1 MVIHVLSKYRFDTKM
16 EQEGWNDNN
25 IPSDKAFISICCT
38 PDIKKNYIEDYKHKS
53 DEHWFKE
60 NHPNVLNL
68 NFDDIQEDKKE
79 TAWGMAYGMTDE
91 DANKIVEFAKQNADK
106 EDLYLH
112 CMAGKSRSVAV
123 GLALRE
129 HFGCQLGCMN
139 GINGINDFVYKKL
152 KERL

>member
-1 MVIHVLSKYRFDTKM
+1 MVIHVLPKYRFDSKM
-16 EQEGWNDNN
+16 EQEGWNDTN
-25 IPSDKAFISICCT
+25 IPNDKAFISICCL
-38 PDIKKNYIEDYKHKS
+38 PEIKKNYLEDYKHKT
-53 DEHWFKE
+53 DEHWFTE

-106 EDLYLH
+106 EDLYIH

-123 GLALRE
+123 GLALKE
-129 HFGCQLGCMN
+129 YFGCKFGCVY
-139 GINGINDFVYKKL
+139 GIDGRNDFVYNKL